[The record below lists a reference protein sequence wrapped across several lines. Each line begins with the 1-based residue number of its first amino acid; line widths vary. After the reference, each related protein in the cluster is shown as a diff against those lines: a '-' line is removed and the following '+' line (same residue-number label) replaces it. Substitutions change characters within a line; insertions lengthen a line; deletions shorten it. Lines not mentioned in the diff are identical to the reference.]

1 MKLNEKGFSL
11 VELIIVIVIIGI
23 LTSFAVPRFAVY
35 SHKAKAAEFPTILK
49 QIYNAEMAH
58 EAEVGKY
65 ADLPETDLEIPQS
78 KWFEYTTAPN
88 PSWEEGFIAKAT
100 VIKPGFGKCKGGET
114 ATIDQEGVKTADKIL
129 LKYAKTWQ

>member
-23 LTSFAVPRFAVY
+23 LTSFAIPRFAVY

-58 EAEVGKY
+58 EAEVGTF
-65 ADLPETDLEIPQS
+65 ADLPETDLDIPQS
-78 KWFEYTTAPN
+78 KWFEYTVAPN
-88 PSWEEGFIAKAT
+88 PSWEEGFVAKAT
-100 VIKPGFGKCKGGET
+100 VLKPGFGKCKGGET
-114 ATIDQEGVKTADKIL
+114 ATIDQEGVKTAETIL
-129 LKYAKTWQ
+129 LKYAKSWQ